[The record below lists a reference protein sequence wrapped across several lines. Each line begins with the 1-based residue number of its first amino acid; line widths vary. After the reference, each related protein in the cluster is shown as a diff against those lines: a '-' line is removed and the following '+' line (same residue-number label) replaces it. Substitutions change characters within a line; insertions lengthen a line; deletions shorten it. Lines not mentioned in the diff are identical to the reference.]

1 MTPHSMLPV
10 SPFSVFALKNMD
22 RMRQARGRSLDAAG
36 FGPKET
42 PFTVLHTEPGLSL
55 RKYGGDLAGGPAVL
69 LVPAP
74 IKKAY
79 IWDLAPQVSVVR
91 RWLEHGF
98 QVYMAEWMPDTG
110 LDFGLDDYAD
120 RMLGTCQQLIHAD
133 SGQAQIAV
141 AGHSLG
147 GALATMFSCLH
158 PESVRALVLLE
169 SPLRFGAS
177 AGCFARMIS
186 STPDCR
192 PIAQA
197 FGEVPGAFL
206 NAVSAMAAPHAF
218 QMERFLD
225 RCLCMGNP
233 AAMTTH
239 LQVER
244 WTHDEFP
251 LPGRLF
257 TEVVESLYREDRF
270 MSGTLTIGE
279 RQVGPAD
286 LVAPLLTVIDPRSTV
301 IPPDSVLPFQEA
313 AASRAKRVL
322 RYEGDIG
329 VNLQHVGVLV
339 GASAHAKIWPEILDW
354 LETEA

>member
-1 MTPHSMLPV
+1 MNAPSLRPV

-22 RMRQARGRSLDAAG
+22 RMRQARGRSLDMAG

-42 PFTVLHTEPGLSL
+42 PSTILHTEAGLRL
-55 RKYGGDLAGGPAVL
+55 RKYGEGLAGAPAVL

-79 IWDLAPQVSVVR
+79 IWDLAPQVSVVQ
-91 RWLEHGF
+91 RWLEQGF
-98 QVYMAEWMPDTG
+98 QVYMAEWLPDTG
-110 LDFGLDDYAD
+110 PDFGLDDYAG
-120 RMLGTCQQLIHAD
+120 RLLGTCQQLIHAD
-133 SGQAQIAV
+133 SGQAQMAV

-147 GALATMFSCLH
+147 GALAAMFSCLH

-169 SPLRFGAS
+169 SPLRFGAG
-177 AGCFARMIS
+177 AGCFAPMVS

-206 NAVSAMAAPHAF
+206 NVVSAMAAPHAF
-218 QMERFLD
+218 QLERFLD

-233 AAMTTH
+233 SAMATH
-239 LQVER
+239 LRVER

-257 TEVVESLYREDRF
+257 TEVVEFLYRGDQLMR
-270 MSGTLTIGE
+270 GTLRIGE
-279 RQVGPAD
+279 RQIGPRD

-301 IPPDSVLPFQEA
+301 IPPDSVLPFQDA

-339 GASAHAKIWPEILDW
+339 GASAHAKIWPEIFGW
-354 LETEA
+354 IEAQA